1 MTREEAKKILMII
14 QTSYPNWHPADLSF
28 TVDTW
33 TIMFEGYEYAEVST
47 ALKTYILADTS
58 GFAPSIGQLVDKIH
72 SLRER
77 TGEGKALGELEAW
90 SLVYKAICNSNYHA
104 EEEFAKLPPVVQRAV
119 GSPENLKEWAQMDT
133 DTVQS
138 VEQSHF
144 VRGYRLALEQEQ
156 QDAKL
161 PQEVKAMLK
170 QRAAALLE
178 NGG

>member
-1 MTREEAKKILMII
+1 MTREETKKILMII

-33 TIMFEGYEYAEVST
+33 TIMLEGYEYTEVST

-77 TGEGKALGELEAW
+77 TGKGQELRELEAW

-104 EEEFAKLPPVVQRAV
+104 DEEFTKLPPAVQRTV
-119 GSPENLKEWAQMDT
+119 GSPENLKEWAQMDS

-144 VRGYRLALEQEQ
+144 VRCYRSALEQAR
-156 QDAKL
+156 QDDKL
-161 PQEVKAMLK
+161 PQEVKAMLE
-170 QRAAALLE
+170 QRAALLE
-178 NGG
+178 DGG